1 MKACDIEWVVS
12 DSEILEKLD
21 EMTTEGAA
29 EILGLSPQTYDN
41 MTDEER
47 HDAALEYFHRRH
59 VSWRAD
65 FVGLPEEV
73 ELEDAIFSNLDKEDV
88 IDWLEQQYGN
98 YVDDCR
104 LEK

>member
-1 MKACDIEWVVS
+1 MRVYDIEWVVS

-29 EILGLSPQTYDN
+29 EILGLTPQAYDD

-47 HDAALEYFHRRH
+47 HDAVLEYFHRRH
-59 VSWRAD
+59 VSWRTD

-73 ELEDAIFSNLDKEDV
+73 ELEDAIFGGLDKEDI

-98 YVDDCR
+98 YVNDCQ
-104 LEK
+104 LEA

>member
-1 MKACDIEWVVS
+1 MKAYDIEWEVS
-12 DSEILEKLD
+12 DFEIFCKLD

-29 EILGLSPQTYDN
+29 EILGLYPQTYGD

-59 VSWRAD
+59 ESCRAD

-73 ELEDAIFSNLDKEDV
+73 ELEDAIFGGLGKEGI

-98 YVDDCR
+98 YVNNCQ
-104 LEK
+104 LEV

>member
-1 MKACDIEWVVS
+1 MKAYNIEWVVS
-12 DSEILEKLD
+12 DSEVFEKLD

-29 EILGLSPQTYDN
+29 EILGLSPQAYGD

-59 VSWRAD
+59 EGCRAE

-73 ELEDAIFSNLDKEDV
+73 ELEDAVFGNLDKEDV

-98 YVDDCR
+98 YVEGCN
-104 LEK
+104 LER

>member
-1 MKACDIEWVVS
+1 MKAYDIEWVVS
-12 DSEILEKLD
+12 DLEIFEKLD
-21 EMTTEGAA
+21 ELPTEDAA
-29 EILGLSPQTYDN
+29 EILGLSSQAYDD

-59 VSWRAD
+59 ESCRAD

-73 ELEDAIFSNLDKEDV
+73 ELEDAIFGSLDKEDI

-98 YVDDCR
+98 YVNNCQ
-104 LEK
+104 LEA

>member
-1 MKACDIEWVVS
+1 MKAYDIEWVVS

-29 EILGLSPQTYDN
+29 EVLGLTPQVYGS

-47 HDAALEYFHRRH
+47 HDAILEYFHRRH

-98 YVDDCR
+98 YVDDCEIER
-104 LEK
+104 

>member
-1 MKACDIEWVVS
+1 MKAYDIEWVVS

-29 EILGLSPQTYDN
+29 EILGLTPQVYGN

-47 HDAALEYFHRRH
+47 HDAILEYFHRRH
-59 VSWRAD
+59 EGCRAE